1 MVHLSGRAA
10 IRGVALL
17 VLCAFPLCAA
27 QLTIDHVTIAGKDL
41 DAMRRA
47 FTSATRIPTE
57 YGGRHSN
64 QATQMALTSFPD
76 GSYLE
81 FMAIQPHPDPAKL
94 DAHVWVKFLRN
105 NAGPCAFAIRF
116 ADSDAKRLKAAG
128 IPTQGPERGGRTRPD
143 GTRLEWE
150 TTSVGTSPRGM
161 FFPFLIRDLTPH
173 QNRAYPSG
181 KPTTDRF
188 AGISMVVIG
197 VRSLDDAIAQY
208 RSAFG
213 FSTPRRLRDNDF
225 DAELAWFEGTPVV
238 LAQGLTDSSWLSRR
252 VSQYGNIP
260 SAVVLRATTGL
271 AGAPAASDWFG
282 HKIFWVNENVLG
294 WHLGMEPA
302 GR

>member
-1 MVHLSGRAA
+1 MVHLSGNNFRL
-10 IRGVALL
+10 IVCLFLPVFGLS
-17 VLCAFPLCAA
+17 AA
-27 QLTIDHVTIAGKDL
+27 QLTIDHVTVAGKDL
-41 DAMRRA
+41 DAMRQA

-64 QATQMALTSFPD
+64 HATEMALTSFPD

-94 DAHVWVKFLRN
+94 EAHVWVKFLRN

-116 ADSDAKRLKAAG
+116 TDLGMKRLKAAG
-128 IPTQGPERGGRTRPD
+128 VSTKGPEAGGRTRAD
-143 GTRLEWE
+143 GTRLKWE
-150 TTSVGTSPRGM
+150 ITSVGNNPRGT
-161 FFPFLIRDLTPH
+161 FFPFLIRDLTPR

-197 VRSLDDAIAQY
+197 VRNLGNAVAQY
-208 RSAFG
+208 RRAFG
-213 FSTPRRLRDNDF
+213 LPAPRRLRDSEF

-238 LAQGLTDSSWLSRR
+238 LAQGLSSISWLSRR

-260 SAVVLRATTGL
+260 SAVVLQASTGL
-271 AGAPAASDWFG
+271 AGTPASNWFG
-282 HKIFWVNENVLG
+282 HVIFWGNERVLG
-294 WHLGMEPA
+294 WRLGMEAA